1 MNADFFSNNRA
12 ALATRLGGGA
22 LVVVTGYGE
31 MQRTG
36 DTAHL
41 FEQEANFWYLTG
53 IESPDWQLIMVGKK
67 SWLVAPELD
76 EVKITF
82 DGSLSPQEATRISG
96 IKEIIS
102 KNDALALLRQLRRQH
117 SVVYVPLIN
126 RQLQEYAH
134 FFFNPTL
141 QKAERQLE
149 MVFERVVD
157 CNRDLAQLRAIKQP
171 EEIKAMQR
179 AIDITADAFKSLIE
193 SLPSLQYEYEAE
205 AVMSYEIR
213 RRGAAGHAY
222 SPIIA
227 GSHNACTLHY
237 VTNNDKLNKKHML
250 LMDVGA
256 KYNGYSA
263 DISRTFMTSQPTKR
277 QQAVYDAVLKAQV
290 ACIKLIKPGLSF
302 VDFQHQVDEI
312 MTEAVTSLGFKADEL
327 HDYFP
332 HAIGHG
338 LGIDVHDSLG
348 GYEHMKSG
356 MVITVEPGI
365 YIDEEG
371 IGVRIEDDILVTDS
385 GHKNLSGRI
394 PKDLCILGNKK

>member
-1 MNADFFSNNRA
+1 
-12 ALATRLGGGA
+12 
-22 LVVVTGYGE
+22 

-67 SWLVAPELD
+67 AWLVAPELD

-82 DGSLSPQEATRISG
+82 DGSLAPQEATRISG
-96 IKEIIS
+96 IKDIIS
-102 KNDALALLRQLRRQH
+102 KNDALAMLRQLRRQH

-134 FFFNPTL
+134 FYFNPTL

-149 MVFERVVD
+149 MVFERIVD
-157 CNRDLAQLRAIKQP
+157 CSRDLAQLRAIKQP
-171 EEIKAMQR
+171 EELKAMQR
-179 AIDITADAFKSLIE
+179 AIDITADAFKSLTAA
-193 SLPSLQYEYEAE
+193 LPDLQYEYEAE

-237 VTNNDKLNKKHML
+237 VTNNDRLSKKHML

-256 KYNGYSA
+256 KFSGYSA
-263 DISRTFMTSQPTKR
+263 DISRTYMTSTPTKR
-277 QQAVYDAVLKAQV
+277 QQAVYDAVLKAQL
-290 ACIKLIKPGLSF
+290 ACIKLVKPGLTF
-302 VDFQHQVDEI
+302 ADFQTKVDEI
-312 MTEAVTSLGFKADEL
+312 MVEAVTSLGFKAEEL

-338 LGIDVHDSLG
+338 LGIDVHDGLG
-348 GYEHMKSG
+348 GYEHMKPG
-356 MVITVEPGI
+356 MVITIEPGI

-371 IGVRIEDDILVTDS
+371 IGVRIEDDILVTET
-385 GHKNLSGRI
+385 GHKNLSQRI
-394 PKDLCILGNKK
+394 PKELCILGNKK